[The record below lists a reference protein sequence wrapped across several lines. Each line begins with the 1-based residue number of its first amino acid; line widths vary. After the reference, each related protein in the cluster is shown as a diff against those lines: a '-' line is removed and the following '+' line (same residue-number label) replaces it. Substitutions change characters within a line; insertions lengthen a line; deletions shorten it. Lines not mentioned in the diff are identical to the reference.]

1 MMMPIA
7 TINKLEP
14 LVISAR
20 TEQTYRALDV
30 KEIKIVRSG
39 EQYVLRATFLPHD
52 PDSEESLTSHQL
64 TWEVRDL
71 VTYLSDKPGAL
82 TKVIDF
88 VKAIAA
94 QAQADP
100 LADRPQPDLPLE
112 L

>member
-1 MMMPIA
+1 MTIA

-14 LVISAR
+14 VVISAR
-20 TEQTYRALDV
+20 AERTYRNLDV

-52 PDSEESLTSHQL
+52 PDSEEITTSHQV

-71 VTYLSDKPGAL
+71 VTYLSDKPGAK
-82 TKVIDF
+82 TKVKDF
-88 VKAIAA
+88 IKAIAA

-100 LADRPQPDLPLE
+100 LADKPQPEPPQD
-112 L
+112 